1 MLRTNVFGAGVRVRR
16 SSELPMIFSRGVN
29 GASKLHLHSD
39 VARAPVKLVASMLTH
54 GTDRR

>member
-1 MLRTNVFGAGVRVRR
+1 MRR